1 MEWSK
6 GKRRTKEQ
14 SAGVAWDKFHN
25 TPIYATGLQ
34 YIDRAYFRTSIPI
47 VSFKNYHIIST
58 KTKHIIASLTM
69 RTKQKESNESHEFAI
84 SLDKVQNFSKLD
96 RLLLVIRAYLG
107 IHFPLIL

>member
-6 GKRRTKEQ
+6 GKRRTIKQ
-14 SAGVAWDKFHN
+14 SAAVAWDKFHN

-34 YIDRAYFRTSIPI
+34 YSPSFIDRAYFRTSISI

-69 RTKQKESNESHEFAI
+69 RTKQKESIESHELAI
-84 SLDKVQNFSKLD
+84 SLDKVQNLSKLD
-96 RLLLVIRAYLG
+96 RLLLVIRA
-107 IHFPLIL
+107 

>member
-6 GKRRTKEQ
+6 GKRKRRTTEQ
-14 SAGVAWDKFHN
+14 SAAVAWEKFHN

-34 YIDRAYFRTSIPI
+34 DSPSFIHRAYFRTLISI

-58 KTKHIIASLTM
+58 KTKYIIASLTM
-69 RTKQKESNESHEFAI
+69 RTKQKESIESHEFAI

-96 RLLLVIRAYLG
+96 RLLLVIRA
-107 IHFPLIL
+107 